1 MGRVINY
8 QISQIF
14 NYFLLSLILKEFR
27 MNWGLF
33 KIHSRQERLV
43 RLRLETY
50 LFDYNCHRFAK
61 MLDFEQKALCPELIE
76 PVQYYIGL
84 L

>member
-1 MGRVINY
+1 MERVINY
-8 QISQIF
+8 QISQTF
-14 NYFLLSLILKEFR
+14 NYFLLSLLKEFR

-43 RLRLETY
+43 RLRLETH
-50 LFDYNCHRFAK
+50 LFDDNCHKFAK
-61 MLDFEQKALCPELIE
+61 MLDCEQKALCPELIE

-84 L
+84 F